1 MIKQLFDKRY
11 PVTNGL
17 LVLTTVVFLLIQVL
31 RFGQTTTAYT
41 IFEFGGMYG
50 EMVRYDPT
58 QIWRLISP
66 IFVHIGW
73 EHFLFNSITLL
84 GLGYQLEGI
93 FGHRRFFLLYLL
105 SGMMGNLFVLF
116 FTPDV
121 VGAGAS
127 TSLFGLFAAMALLRK
142 FSRSPYLRV
151 LGQRYM
157 VLLGLNLALG
167 LFNPAISM
175 AGHIGGAVG
184 GCLTV
189 LFIPPLMEKNLFTPS
204 QKSYGMAAYL
214 GLTVLL
220 LAIFWLL

>member
-1 MIKQLFDKRY
+1 MRQMFDRRY

-17 LVLTTVVFLLIQVL
+17 LAVTTAVFLLIQIL
-31 RFGQTTTAYT
+31 RFGQTTAAYT

-50 EMVRYDPT
+50 EAVRQDPS
-58 QIWRLISP
+58 QLWRLISP

-73 EHFLFNSITLL
+73 EHFLFNSITLI
-84 GLGYQLEGI
+84 GLGYQLEGL
-93 FGHRRFFLLYLL
+93 FGPRRFFLLYML

-116 FTPDV
+116 FTPGV

-142 FSRSPYLRV
+142 FSRSRYLQV

-157 VLLGLNLALG
+157 MLLGMNLLLGL
-167 LFNPAISM
+167 FTPSISM

-184 GCLTV
+184 GALV
-189 LFIPPLMEKNLFTPS
+189 VIFLPPLVEKNLFS
-204 QKSYGMAAYL
+204 GKQIFYSFIGYL
-214 GLTVLL
+214 ALFVLML
-220 LAIFWLL
+220 GIFYLV